1 MPTAIE
7 HLCPLPYCEG
17 KCGLDTQLP
26 VEVQLPLKT
35 VKPSVPDTVVSV
47 KASDPDPLPDSF
59 PDSFPDPLPDPL
71 PNPLPDW
78 SASRYIS
85 QRKTE
90 A

>member
-1 MPTAIE
+1 M
-7 HLCPLPYCEG
+7 
-17 KCGLDTQLP
+17 
-26 VEVQLPLKT
+26 QLPLKT

-47 KASDPDPLPDSF
+47 KASDPDALPDALPDPLPDSF
-59 PDSFPDPLPDPL
+59 PNPLPDSF

>member
-17 KCGLDTQLP
+17 KCGLDTQMP
-26 VEVQLPLKT
+26 MEVQLPLKT

-47 KASDPDPLPDSF
+47 KASDPDPLPDAL
-59 PDSFPDPLPDPL
+59 PDPLPDPL
-71 PNPLPDW
+71 SPLPDSFPDW